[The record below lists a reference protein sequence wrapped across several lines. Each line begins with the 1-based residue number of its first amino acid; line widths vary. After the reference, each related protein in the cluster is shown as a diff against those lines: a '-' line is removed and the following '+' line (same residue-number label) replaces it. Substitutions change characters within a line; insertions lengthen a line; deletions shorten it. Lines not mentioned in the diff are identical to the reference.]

1 MKLKGSEGLRT
12 NNPWV
17 KAWYLEEPRRKN
29 CKGMWLGIF
38 QPGRKELAHLGKW
51 QNEKQ
56 LKVGSEKVESRS
68 LERRKI
74 KGQPSR
80 TPQNGKV
87 NWGFSKR
94 KSQKEEIMKNKEET
108 NHQYC
113 WHNIAF
119 GTQKSKNRRNHG
131 TLETLG
137 LHFKGEATNSE
148 RHLATVN

>member
-1 MKLKGSEGLRT
+1 
-12 NNPWV
+12 
-17 KAWYLEEPRRKN
+17 
-29 CKGMWLGIF
+29 MWLGIF

-56 LKVGSEKVESRS
+56 LKVGSKKVESRS

-87 NWGFSKR
+87 NWGFSKI

-108 NHQYC
+108 SHQCC

-137 LHFKGEATNSE
+137 CILKGKHPKWKAFSNSE
-148 RHLATVN
+148 LEQRSLRKLYHNSKKREKWGKYRSVSSSSH